1 MDYSDMNNMLD
12 NCTASLRGSN
22 HLLEELNS
30 FLDDDTRVSPNNS
43 IERSETWEKTSL
55 PVRIVFGNKARI
67 GKDTSCDYLIEKLK
81 MISDRPSVRLAFADP
96 IYDIMYYAQNVCG
109 MKNCKD
115 RKFLQLVGTEWGRDS
130 DPDIWV
136 NIMMNRV
143 SQLGDSNIFI
153 SDHRFENEL
162 KLRELGFI
170 FVKINRNSNV
180 SIGGISGHASE
191 TQNISDEC
199 YDFIIDNNGTL
210 EQLYEQLDK
219 IVPF

>member
-1 MDYSDMNNMLD
+1 MSKIT
-12 NCTASLRGSN
+12 C
-22 HLLEELNS
+22 
-30 FLDDDTRVSPNNS
+30 
-43 IERSETWEKTSL
+43 
-55 PVRIVFGNKARI
+55 
-67 GKDTSCDYLIEKLK
+67 C
-81 MISDRPSVRLAFADP
+81 
-96 IYDIMYYAQNVCG
+96 
-109 MKNCKD
+109 
-115 RKFLQLVGTEWGRDS
+115 
-130 DPDIWV
+130 
-136 NIMMNRV
+136 
-143 SQLGDSNIFI
+143 
-153 SDHRFENEL
+153 ENEL